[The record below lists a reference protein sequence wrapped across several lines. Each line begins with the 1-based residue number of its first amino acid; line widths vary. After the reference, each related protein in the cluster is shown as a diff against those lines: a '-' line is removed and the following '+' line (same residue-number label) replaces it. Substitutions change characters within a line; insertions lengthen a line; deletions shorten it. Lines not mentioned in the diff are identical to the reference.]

1 MLYVSIKFV
10 NSWGKNCAAP
20 CVHLQNFVSKVLK
33 VTNST
38 ILETTYE
45 FLSDHLIIWH
55 TKAAE
60 NSPVLKLNIW
70 YCCIPWQWN
79 S

>member
-45 FLSDHLIIWH
+45 FLSDHLII
-55 TKAAE
+55 
-60 NSPVLKLNIW
+60 
-70 YCCIPWQWN
+70 
-79 S
+79 